1 MTQANEP
8 GAPYVVVF
16 TPAARR
22 GLDKLPLPAAMA
34 LYEHLTGP
42 VAGNPYR
49 LGKPLDAPFE
59 ELRSTRRGDHRAL
72 YTIDELHRRVM
83 VVAVAHRR
91 DAYRPR

>member
-1 MTQANEP
+1 VTQTNEP
-8 GAPYVVVF
+8 EAPFLVLF
-16 TPAARR
+16 
-22 GLDKLPLPAAMA
+22 
-34 LYEHLTGP
+34 TGP

-59 ELRSTRRGDHRAL
+59 ELRSARRGDYRAL
-72 YTIDELHRRVM
+72 YTIDERQRSVT